1 MARWVRILMRGK
13 RQLLNHGEGVFKNL
27 PKKLEEISDALG
39 GLVLDGVDTANA
51 ASDAI
56 DGVLVSSAIDPIAS
70 HLGGI
75 LDGLDPKGD
84 INGWVDTIMGGFGAA
99 MGTDGFKE
107 GLESILS
114 NSFLGNFS
122 DETMDTVR
130 DLLKNGV
137 RDSSLAGAVKNMLD
151 SRLSSQIMIGL
162 NRGFFWG
169 GIVTDSMNWLGK
181 GDSLLS
187 TIVRSVGN
195 GYLMDALGS
204 HCPSLGVMELVNF
217 VGFGGQPAADIIS
230 PTKTITGATNLL
242 YDMIKDNINGTNNA
256 MERLAAGDYGPNMK
270 NFVDGAV
277 IGIDAV
283 KDPDRFINDWNSIV
297 QIDEANGDI
306 YTDMHNTV
314 EELFKLPPGT
324 SEYSPR
330 RLGSFI
336 GRNTFNGIVAGA
348 EGAARLGQ
356 AVGDFVGSNRYVD
369 SAVTAASDAAAAAA
383 DAAASVGNAAYQA
396 GGYLASGAKDA
407 ASSAWNYAAS
417 WF

>member
-1 MARWVRILMRGK
+1 MVKGF
-13 RQLLNHGEGVFKNL
+13 FKNL
-27 PKKLEEISDALG
+27 PKKLEEISDTLG

-56 DGVLVSSAIDPIAS
+56 DGVLVSGAIDPIAS

-75 LDGLDPKGD
+75 LDGLDPKGH

-107 GLESILS
+107 GLENILS

-217 VGFGGQPAADIIS
+217 VGFGGHGGFGCRRSGGGRGCFCWERGVSGGRIFGFRRQECGQQCLELCG
-230 PTKTITGATNLL
+230 KLVLGAS
-242 YDMIKDNINGTNNA
+242 
-256 MERLAAGDYGPNMK
+256 ERVARAAGSSQVRMEVALYG
-270 NFVDGAV
+270 VL
-277 IGIDAV
+277 
-283 KDPDRFINDWNSIV
+283 RFMNS
-297 QIDEANGDI
+297 
-306 YTDMHNTV
+306 
-314 EELFKLPPGT
+314 
-324 SEYSPR
+324 
-330 RLGSFI
+330 
-336 GRNTFNGIVAGA
+336 
-348 EGAARLGQ
+348 
-356 AVGDFVGSNRYVD
+356 
-369 SAVTAASDAAAAAA
+369 
-383 DAAASVGNAAYQA
+383 
-396 GGYLASGAKDA
+396 
-407 ASSAWNYAAS
+407 
-417 WF
+417 